1 MEKEKQL
8 LALCR
13 ILIEQSL
20 NWGESSIWANGDFE
34 QLSEKIF
41 DKTHVQLSISTL
53 KRIWGKVR
61 YENFPTSGT
70 LNALARFLDY
80 DSWRDF
86 RQKNQENANLQSSDN
101 QINAWLEGDKSATAT
116 ISIAKSRPSNFNK
129 SAISLPVIG
138 LLIVLSVIFLTRIYG
153 TKTVDPLK
161 IKFEAIKA
169 SDSLPNSVIFNYDAT
184 AFKSDTVYIQQSWD
198 PTRREKVSANEK
210 QHTSIYYNP
219 GYFIAK
225 LIVDNKIK
233 KECVVYIKTK
243 GWKGIIETRPIP
255 IYLSD
260 KEIKGQRGYMGISD
274 SLFRAK
280 TGSPV
285 FNDTWVKFANVREFK
300 GIDAGNFSFE
310 ASIRNSSA
318 VEASVC
324 RQAKALVLG
333 TGSAII
339 IPLADK
345 GCISEL
351 NLLTGDRFISG
362 KDHDMSAFG
371 CDFRQFQHL
380 KVTVKEHRLKVYLNN
395 NLILD
400 TEQKRS
406 IEQVTG
412 LRFEFEGAG
421 EVKGVQL
428 STPGA
433 ITYYSDF

>member
-1 MEKEKQL
+1 
-8 LALCR
+8 
-13 ILIEQSL
+13 
-20 NWGESSIWANGDFE
+20 
-34 QLSEKIF
+34 
-41 DKTHVQLSISTL
+41 
-53 KRIWGKVR
+53 
-61 YENFPTSGT
+61 
-70 LNALARFLDY
+70 
-80 DSWRDF
+80 
-86 RQKNQENANLQSSDN
+86 
-101 QINAWLEGDKSATAT
+101 
-116 ISIAKSRPSNFNK
+116 
-129 SAISLPVIG
+129 
-138 LLIVLSVIFLTRIYG
+138 VIF
-153 TKTVDPLK
+153 
-161 IKFEAIKA
+161 F
-169 SDSLPNSVIFNYDAT
+169 YDAS
-184 AFKSDTVYIQQSWD
+184 AFKSDSVYIQQSWD
-198 PTRREKVSANEK
+198 PTRRERVSPAEK

-225 LIVDNKIK
+225 LIVNNQIK
-233 KECVVYIKTK
+233 KECVVSIKTQ

-255 IYLSD
+255 IYLANN
-260 KEIKGQRGYMGISD
+260 EIKHSGYMGISD
-274 SLFRAK
+274 SLFRVK

-310 ASIRNSSA
+310 TSIRNASA

-339 IPLADK
+339 IPLGDK

-351 NLLTGDRFISG
+351 NLLTGEHFING

-380 KVTVKEHRLKVYLNN
+380 KVTVSQHRLKVYRNG

-400 TEQKRS
+400 TEQKHS

-421 EVKGVQL
+421 QVKDVKL
-428 STPGA
+428 STPGSM
-433 ITYYSDF
+433 TYYSDF

>member
-20 NWGESSIWANGDFE
+20 DWGESSIWSNNDFE
-34 QLSEKIF
+34 QLSENIF
-41 DKTHVQLSISTL
+41 DKTHVQLSVSTL

-61 YENFPTSGT
+61 YENFPTSAT

-86 RQKNQENANLQSSDN
+86 RQKNQDNAGRQPSYS
-101 QINAWLEGDKSATAT
+101 QINTSIEGDKSATAT
-116 ISIAKSRPSNFNK
+116 ISVAKSRRSHFNK
-129 SAISLPVIG
+129 LTISLPVIS
-138 LLIVLSVIFLTRIYG
+138 LLVALSIIFLTRIYG
-153 TKTVDPLK
+153 RKTVDPSK
-161 IKFEAIKA
+161 IKFEAIKT
-169 SDSLPNSVIFNYDAT
+169 SDSLPNSVVFNYDAS
-184 AFKSDTVYIQQSWD
+184 AFKSDSVYIQQSWD
-198 PTRREKVSANEK
+198 PTRREKVPANEK

-233 KECVVYIKTK
+233 KECFVYIKTK
-243 GWKGIIETRPIP
+243 GWKGIIERRPIP

-260 KEIKGQRGYMGISD
+260 NEIKGRGYMGISD
-274 SLFRAK
+274 SLFRVK
-280 TGSPV
+280 IGSPV

-300 GIDAGNFSFE
+300 GIDASNFSFE

-333 TGSAII
+333 RGRAII

-351 NLLTGDRFISG
+351 NLLTGDSFING

-380 KVTVKEHRLKVYLNN
+380 KVTVEEHRLKVYLNN
-395 NLILD
+395 NLILN
-400 TEQKRS
+400 TEQKHS

-412 LRFEFEGAG
+412 LRFEFEGGG
-421 EVKGVQL
+421 EVKEVKL
-428 STPGA
+428 STPNA